1 MGPATYVVGHRAAE
15 TGVLRFEGIG
25 SAKSGSK
32 FDVGGSSLVRL
43 GRANGLEG
51 GGGREQNLLFGLHRR
66 AEEARCGVRTSG
78 RTFRRRLLQ
87 SVRNMRQKGV
97 AKAKGGSGSVP
108 RPLPSH
114 LEITCEC

>member
-15 TGVLRFEGIG
+15 TGVLRFEGIV

-43 GRANGLEG
+43 GRANRLEG

-66 AEEARCGVRTSG
+66 AEDAARCGVRTSG
-78 RTFRRRLLQ
+78 RTFRGYYNLF
-87 SVRNMRQKGV
+87 
-97 AKAKGGSGSVP
+97 
-108 RPLPSH
+108 
-114 LEITCEC
+114 

>member
-43 GRANGLEG
+43 GRANGG

-66 AEEARCGVRTSG
+66 AEEARCGVRMSG
-78 RTFRRRLLQ
+78 RTFRRRLQ
-87 SVRNMRQKGV
+87 SVRNMRR
-97 AKAKGGSGSVP
+97 KGG
-108 RPLPSH
+108 
-114 LEITCEC
+114 